1 MKKLLSFILIFV
13 LSLTLLASCGTNE
26 SNSAGN
32 PAGGSANN
40 PPSPP
45 EQSQTTEDESPAE
58 SIDNEKT
65 DIPSNLPEN
74 ADTLAV
80 SYVSGTDNCWTLS
93 GKTLTFS
100 GLTENTVCS
109 VTGEFDGQII
119 IDAGDGYKFELEL
132 CGVTL
137 YSDEQNP
144 INIISGD
151 KVTLTAKKGSK
162 NYVYDTRAAVSDTT
176 SDGTT
181 SDNTTSGDATSSDTT
196 SVSSA
201 IYSVCDLDLGGKG
214 ELIVISANNNGI
226 HGKKDLDVKNLTL
239 SVTCADNALKGN
251 DSVDITGGVITL
263 VAKSG
268 DGIKTTDTDV
278 STKGNQRG
286 TVSISGGTVNI
297 YAACDGIDAAYN
309 AEING
314 DAVINIYTDR
324 YSPYSEDVESAET
337 DARYIRATS
346 NAYKYSVKYIDGD
359 DYKFVNATLS
369 KTVNGGRSNY
379 YYYSFEKLDGYD
391 SIQVFVYSSSQEQ
404 GQEDDYTVKTDTI
417 SWNDS
422 YDTFAIESRGGR
434 FTYNWTN
441 YSSVDGWGG
450 NGGNMGGGHG
460 GQGGGQG
467 GMQDGNSEKGDHST
481 KGVKADNE
489 VIISGGVI
497 TVKSYDDAI
506 HANSDATL
514 ENGETA
520 TGNVTISDGTLTLY
534 SKDDGIHADG
544 TLNVS
549 GGDIDITGCYEGLE
563 GMFVNVKGGDISIVS
578 SDDGINATTVS
589 GTGITFESGKVY
601 IYAGGDGVDSNSRTS
616 YQGIV
621 FSGGDIVI
629 VSTSG
634 GDSSI
639 DTEQGYTY
647 NGGNVLAICPANGM
661 GNESTNCRN
670 FSSVATK
677 TTMNL
682 TKGQTLAVSVNGEVV
697 SSVAMPSGLSALV
710 IYLGS
715 ANASF
720 SAA

>member
-1 MKKLLSFILIFV
+1 M
-13 LSLTLLASCGTNE
+13 LASCGANE

-32 PAGGSANN
+32 PTGGPTNN

-45 EQSQTTEDESPAE
+45 EQSQTTEDESAAE

-65 DIPSNLPEN
+65 DIPSDLPEN

-137 YSDEQNP
+137 YSGEQNP
-144 INIISGD
+144 VSILSGD

-162 NYVYDTRAAVSDTT
+162 NYVYDTRDAVSDTT
-176 SDGTT
+176 SDG
-181 SDNTTSGDATSSDTT
+181 TTSGDATSSDTT

-226 HGKKDLDVKNLTL
+226 HGKKDLDMKNLTL

-278 STKGNQRG
+278 SSKGNQRG

-309 AEING
+309 AEISG
-314 DAVINIYTDR
+314 DAVINVYTDR

-337 DARYIRATS
+337 DSRYIRAAS
-346 NAYKYSVKYIDGD
+346 DAYKYSVKYINGD

-460 GQGGGQG
+460 GQGG
-467 GMQDGNSEKGDHST
+467 MQDGNSEKGDHST

-497 TVKSYDDAI
+497 TAKSYDDAI
-506 HANSDATL
+506 HANSDAML

-520 TGNVTISDGTLTLY
+520 TGNVTISGGTLTLY

-544 TLNVS
+544 TLTVTD
-549 GGDIDITGCYEGLE
+549 GTIVITGCYEGLE
-563 GMFVNVKGGDISIVS
+563 GLFVNVKGGDISIVS

-589 GTGITFESGKVY
+589 GIGITFESGKVY

-629 VSTSG
+629 VSASG
-634 GDSSI
+634 GNSSI

-661 GNESTNCRN
+661 GNESMNCRN

-682 TKGQTLAVSVNGEVV
+682 TKGQTLTVSVNGEVV
-697 SSVAMPSGLSALV
+697 SSVSMPSGLSALV

>member
-1 MKKLLSFILIFV
+1 MKKILSFILIFV
-13 LSLTLLASCGTNE
+13 LSLTMLASCGANE
-26 SNSAGN
+26 SNLAGNSAGG
-32 PAGGSANN
+32 AADN

-45 EQSQTTEDESPAE
+45 GQSQTAGDESAAE
-58 SIDNEKT
+58 SIDSEKT
-65 DIPSNLPEN
+65 DIPGNLPEN
-74 ADTLAV
+74 ADTL
-80 SYVSGTDNCWTLS
+80 SISCFFGTADCWTQS

-100 GLTENTVCS
+100 GLTEDTICS
-109 VTGEFDGQII
+109 VSGEFDGQII
-119 IDAGDGYKFELEL
+119 IDVGNDYKFELEL
-132 CGVTL
+132 CGVKL
-137 YSDEQNP
+137 YSGEQNP
-144 INIISGD
+144 ISILSGD
-151 KVTLTAKKGSK
+151 KVTLTAKKGSV
-162 NYVYDTRAAVSDTT
+162 NYIYDTREAISSDDTTSDTT

-181 SDNTTSGDATSSDTT
+181 SNDTT

-226 HGKKDLDVKNLTL
+226 HTKKDLEVKNLTL

-251 DSVDITGGVITL
+251 DSVDIIGGVITL

-268 DGIKTTDTDV
+268 DGIKTTNTDV
-278 STKGNQRG
+278 SAKGNQRG

-309 AEING
+309 AEISG
-314 DAVINIYTDR
+314 DAVINVYTDR
-324 YSPYSEDVESAET
+324 FSPYSEDVESAET
-337 DARYIRATS
+337 DARYIRAAS
-346 NAYKYSVKYIDGD
+346 DAYKYSVKYIDGD
-359 DYKFVNATLS
+359 DYKFVNAALS

-422 YDTFAIESRGGR
+422 YDTFAIESRGNR

-441 YSSVDGWGG
+441 YSSVDGL
-450 NGGNMGGGHG
+450 G
-460 GQGGGQG
+460 GQGGNPGGRPGGQG
-467 GMQDGNSEKGDHST
+467 GMQDGNSEKGDHSA

-489 VIISGGVI
+489 VVISGGVI

-506 HANSDATL
+506 HANSDVTL
-514 ENGETA
+514 ENGGTA
-520 TGNVTISDGTLTLY
+520 TGNVTISGGTLTLY

-549 GGDIDITGCYEGLE
+549 GGKIDVTGCYEGLE
-563 GMFVNVKGGDISIVS
+563 GMFVNVKGGDISIIS

-601 IYAGGDGVDSNSRTS
+601 ICAGGDGVDSNSKTS
-616 YQGIV
+616 YRGIV

-647 NGGNVLAICPANGM
+647 EGGKVLAICPANGM
-661 GNESTNCRN
+661 GNESTNCSN
-670 FSSVATK
+670 FSSVASK

-682 TKGQTLAVSVNGEVV
+682 TKGQTLTVSVNGEVA

-715 ANASF
+715 ANAVF

>member
-1 MKKLLSFILIFV
+1 MKKILSFILIFV
-13 LSLTLLASCGTNE
+13 LSFTMLASCGANE

-32 PAGGSANN
+32 PTGGPTNN

-45 EQSQTTEDESPAE
+45 EQSQTTEDESAAE

-65 DIPSNLPEN
+65 DIPSDLPEN

-144 INIISGD
+144 ISILSGD
-151 KVTLTAKKGSK
+151 NFTLTAKKGSK
-162 NYVYDTRAAVSDTT
+162 NYVYDTRAAVSD
-176 SDGTT
+176 
-181 SDNTTSGDATSSDTT
+181 TTSGDATSSDTT

-309 AEING
+309 AEISG
-314 DAVINIYTDR
+314 DAVINVYTDR
-324 YSPYSEDVESAET
+324 YSPYSEDVESVET

-346 NAYKYSVKYIDGD
+346 NSYKYSVKYIDGD
-359 DYKFVNATLS
+359 DYKIVNATLS

-434 FTYNWTN
+434 FAYNWTN

-450 NGGNMGGGHG
+450 NMGGGH
-460 GQGGGQG
+460 GGQG

-497 TVKSYDDAI
+497 TAKSYDDAI
-506 HANSDATL
+506 HANSDAML

-520 TGNVTISDGTLTLY
+520 TGNVTISGGTLTLY

-563 GMFVNVKGGDISIVS
+563 GLYVNVEGGDISIVS
-578 SDDGINATTVS
+578 SDDGINATTTS
-589 GTGITFESGKVY
+589 GIGMTFESGKVY

-682 TKGQTLAVSVNGEVV
+682 TKGQTLTVSVNGEVV
-697 SSVAMPSGLSALV
+697 SSVVMPSGLSALV
-710 IYLGS
+710 MYLGS

>member
-1 MKKLLSFILIFV
+1 MKKILSFILIFV
-13 LSLTLLASCGTNE
+13 LSFTMLASCGANE

-32 PAGGSANN
+32 PTGGPTNN

-45 EQSQTTEDESPAE
+45 EQSQTTEDESAAE

-65 DIPSNLPEN
+65 DIPSDLPEN
-74 ADTLAV
+74 AGTLAV

-137 YSDEQNP
+137 YSGEQNP
-144 INIISGD
+144 ISILSGD

-176 SDGTT
+176 SDG
-181 SDNTTSGDATSSDTT
+181 TTSGDATSSDTT

-286 TVSISGGTVNI
+286 TVLISGGTVNI

-309 AEING
+309 AEISG
-314 DAVINIYTDR
+314 DAVVNIYTDR
-324 YSPYSEDVESAET
+324 YSPYSEDVESVET

-359 DYKFVNATLS
+359 DYKIVNATLS

-460 GQGGGQG
+460 GQGG
-467 GMQDGNSEKGDHST
+467 MQDGNSEKGDHST

-506 HANSDATL
+506 HANSDAML
-514 ENGETA
+514 ENEETA
-520 TGNVTISDGTLTLY
+520 TGNVTISGGTLTLY

-563 GMFVNVKGGDISIVS
+563 GLFLNVKGGDISIVS

-589 GTGITFESGKVY
+589 GIGITFESGKVY

-634 GDSSI
+634 GNSSI

-682 TKGQTLAVSVNGEVV
+682 TKGQTLTVSVNGEVV
-697 SSVAMPSGLSALV
+697 SSVVMPSGLSALV

-715 ANASF
+715 ANASL

>member
-1 MKKLLSFILIFV
+1 MKKILSFILIFV
-13 LSLTLLASCGTNE
+13 LSFTMLASCGANE

-32 PAGGSANN
+32 PTGGPTNN

-45 EQSQTTEDESPAE
+45 EQSQTTEDESTAE

-65 DIPSNLPEN
+65 DIPSDLPEN
-74 ADTLAV
+74 AGTLAV
-80 SYVSGTDNCWTLS
+80 SYVSGTDNCWMLS

-119 IDAGDGYKFELEL
+119 IDAGYSYKFELEL

-137 YSDEQNP
+137 YSGEQNP
-144 INIISGD
+144 ISILSGD

-162 NYVYDTRAAVSDTT
+162 NYVYDTRDAISSD
-176 SDGTT
+176 
-181 SDNTTSGDATSSDTT
+181 DTT

-214 ELIVISANNNGI
+214 ELIVISPNNNGI

-309 AEING
+309 AEISG
-314 DAVINIYTDR
+314 DAVVNIYTDR

-359 DYKFVNATLS
+359 DYKIVNATLS

-460 GQGGGQG
+460 GQGG
-467 GMQDGNSEKGDHST
+467 MQDGNNEKGDHST

-497 TVKSYDDAI
+497 TAKSYDDAI

-520 TGNVTISDGTLTLY
+520 TGNVTISGGTLTLY

-549 GGDIDITGCYEGLE
+549 GGSIDITGCYEGLE
-563 GMFVNVKGGDISIVS
+563 GLFVNVKGGDISIVS
-578 SDDGINATTVS
+578 SDDGINATTTS
-589 GTGITFESGKVY
+589 GIGMTFESGKVY

-616 YQGIV
+616 YHGIV

-634 GDSSI
+634 GNSSI

-682 TKGQTLAVSVNGEVV
+682 TKGQTLTVSVNGEVV
-697 SSVAMPSGLSALV
+697 SSVVMPSGLSALV

-715 ANASF
+715 ANASL

>member
-13 LSLTLLASCGTNE
+13 LSLTLLASCGKGDN
-26 SNSAGN
+26 NSAGN
-32 PAGGSANN
+32 TAGGSANN

-45 EQSQTTEDESPAE
+45 EQSQTTEDESAAE

-65 DIPSNLPEN
+65 DIPSDLPEN

-119 IDAGDGYKFELEL
+119 IDVGDDYKFELEL

-162 NYVYDTRAAVSDTT
+162 NYVYDTRAAVSSDTT

-181 SDNTTSGDATSSDTT
+181 SNDTT

-226 HGKKDLDVKNLTL
+226 HGKKDLDVKNITL

-251 DSVDITGGVITL
+251 DGVDITGGVITL

-278 STKGNQRG
+278 SSKGNQRG

-309 AEING
+309 AEISG

-346 NAYKYSVKYIDGD
+346 NSYKYSVKYIDGD
-359 DYKFVNATLS
+359 DYKIVNATLS
-369 KTVNGGRSNY
+369 KTVSGGRSNY

-450 NGGNMGGGHG
+450 NGGNMGGGFG
-460 GQGGGQG
+460 GQGGQG

-489 VIISGGVI
+489 VIISGGII

-520 TGNVTISDGTLTLY
+520 TGNVTISGGTLTLY

-544 TLNVS
+544 TLTVTD
-549 GGDIDITGCYEGLE
+549 GTIDITGCYEGLE

-589 GTGITFESGKVY
+589 GIGITFESGKVY

-682 TKGQTLAVSVNGEVV
+682 TKGQTLTVGVNGEVV
-697 SSVAMPSGLSALV
+697 SSVSMPSGLSALV

-720 SAA
+720 SAT

>member
-1 MKKLLSFILIFV
+1 MKKILSFILIFV
-13 LSLTLLASCGTNE
+13 LSFTMLASCGANE

-32 PAGGSANN
+32 PTGGPTNN

-45 EQSQTTEDESPAE
+45 EQSQTTEDESAAE

-65 DIPSNLPEN
+65 DIPSDLPEN

-137 YSDEQNP
+137 YSGEQNP
-144 INIISGD
+144 VSILSGD

-162 NYVYDTRAAVSDTT
+162 NYVYDTRDAVSDTT
-176 SDGTT
+176 SDG
-181 SDNTTSGDATSSDTT
+181 TTSGDATSSDTT

-226 HGKKDLDVKNLTL
+226 HGKKDLDMKNLTL

-278 STKGNQRG
+278 SSKGNQRG

-309 AEING
+309 AEISG
-314 DAVINIYTDR
+314 DAVINVYTDR

-337 DARYIRATS
+337 DSRYIRAAS
-346 NAYKYSVKYIDGD
+346 DAYKYSVKYINGD

-460 GQGGGQG
+460 GQGG
-467 GMQDGNSEKGDHST
+467 MQDGNSEKGDHST

-497 TVKSYDDAI
+497 TAKSYDDAI
-506 HANSDATL
+506 HANSDAML

-520 TGNVTISDGTLTLY
+520 TGNVTISGGTLTLY

-544 TLNVS
+544 TLTVTD
-549 GGDIDITGCYEGLE
+549 GTIVITGCYEGLE
-563 GMFVNVKGGDISIVS
+563 GLFVNVKGGDISIVS

-589 GTGITFESGKVY
+589 GIGITFESGKVY

-629 VSTSG
+629 VSASG
-634 GDSSI
+634 GNSSI

-661 GNESTNCRN
+661 GNESMNCRN

-682 TKGQTLAVSVNGEVV
+682 TKGQTLTVSVNGEVV
-697 SSVAMPSGLSALV
+697 SSVSMPSGLSALV

>member
-1 MKKLLSFILIFV
+1 MKKILSFILIFV
-13 LSLTLLASCGTNE
+13 LSLTLLASCGANE

-32 PAGGSANN
+32 PSGGPTNN

-45 EQSQTTEDESPAE
+45 EQSQTTEDESAAE

-65 DIPSNLPEN
+65 DIPSDLPEN

-226 HGKKDLDVKNLTL
+226 HSKKDLDVKNLTL

-251 DSVDITGGVITL
+251 DSVDVTGGVITL

-309 AEING
+309 AEISG
-314 DAVINIYTDR
+314 DAVVNIYTDR
-324 YSPYSEDVESAET
+324 YSPYSEEVETAET

-346 NAYKYSVKYIDGD
+346 DSYKYSVKYIDGD
-359 DYKFVNATLS
+359 DYKIVNASLS

-441 YSSVDGWGG
+441 YSSIDGWGG
-450 NGGNMGGGHG
+450 NGGNAGGGFG

-520 TGNVTISDGTLTLY
+520 TGNVTISGGTLTLY
-534 SKDDGIHADG
+534 SKDDGVHADG

-549 GGDIDITGCYEGLE
+549 GGEIDITGCYEGLE

-578 SDDGINATTVS
+578 SDDGINATTVT
-589 GTGITFESGKVY
+589 GTGITYESGKVY

-670 FSSVATK
+670 FSSIATK

-682 TKGQTLAVSVNGEVV
+682 TKGQTLTVSVNGEVV
-697 SSVAMPSGLSALV
+697 SSVTMPSGLSALV

>member
-1 MKKLLSFILIFV
+1 MKKILSFILIFV
-13 LSLTLLASCGTNE
+13 LSFTMLASCGANE

-32 PAGGSANN
+32 PTGGPTNN

-45 EQSQTTEDESPAE
+45 EQSQTTEDESAAE

-65 DIPSNLPEN
+65 DIPSDLPEN
-74 ADTLAV
+74 AGTLAV

-119 IDAGDGYKFELEL
+119 IDAGYGYKFELEL

-137 YSDEQNP
+137 YSGEQNP
-144 INIISGD
+144 ISILSGD

-162 NYVYDTRAAVSDTT
+162 NYVYDTRDAISSD
-176 SDGTT
+176 
-181 SDNTTSGDATSSDTT
+181 DTT

-309 AEING
+309 AEISG
-314 DAVINIYTDR
+314 DAVVNIYTDR
-324 YSPYSEDVESAET
+324 YSPYSEDVESVET

-359 DYKFVNATLS
+359 DYKIVNATLS

-460 GQGGGQG
+460 GQGG
-467 GMQDGNSEKGDHST
+467 MQDGNSEKGDHST

-506 HANSDATL
+506 HANSDAML

-520 TGNVTISDGTLTLY
+520 TGNVTISGGTLTLY

-563 GMFVNVKGGDISIVS
+563 GLYVNVEGGDISIVS

-589 GTGITFESGKVY
+589 GIGITFESGKVY

-634 GDSSI
+634 GNSSI

-682 TKGQTLAVSVNGEVV
+682 TKGQTLTVSVNGEVV
-697 SSVAMPSGLSALV
+697 SSVVMPSGLSALV

-715 ANASF
+715 ANASL

>member
-1 MKKLLSFILIFV
+1 MKKILSFILIFV
-13 LSLTLLASCGTNE
+13 LSLTMLASCGANE

-32 PAGGSANN
+32 PTGGPTNN
-40 PPSPP
+40 PPLPP
-45 EQSQTTEDESPAE
+45 EQSQTTEDESAAE

-65 DIPSNLPEN
+65 DIPSDLPEN
-74 ADTLAV
+74 AGTLAV

-137 YSDEQNP
+137 YSGEQNP
-144 INIISGD
+144 ISILSGD

-162 NYVYDTRAAVSDTT
+162 NYVYDTRDAISSD
-176 SDGTT
+176 
-181 SDNTTSGDATSSDTT
+181 DTT

-286 TVSISGGTVNI
+286 TVSISSGTVNI

-309 AEING
+309 AEISG
-314 DAVINIYTDR
+314 DAVVNIYTDR
-324 YSPYSEDVESAET
+324 YSPYSEDVESVET

-359 DYKFVNATLS
+359 DYKIVNATLS

-404 GQEDDYTVKTDTI
+404 GQEDNYTVKTDTI

-450 NGGNMGGGHG
+450 NGGNMGGGL
-460 GQGGGQG
+460 GGQG

-497 TVKSYDDAI
+497 TAKSYDDAI
-506 HANSDATL
+506 HANSDAML

-520 TGNVTISDGTLTLY
+520 TGNVTISGGTLTLY

-544 TLNVS
+544 TLTVTD
-549 GGDIDITGCYEGLE
+549 GTIVITGCYEGLE
-563 GMFVNVKGGDISIVS
+563 GLFVNVKGGDISIVS

-589 GTGITFESGKVY
+589 GIGITFESGKVY

-634 GDSSI
+634 GNSSI

-682 TKGQTLAVSVNGEVV
+682 TKGQTLTVSVNGEVV
-697 SSVAMPSGLSALV
+697 SSVVMPSGLSALV

-715 ANASF
+715 ANASL

>member
-1 MKKLLSFILIFV
+1 MKKILSFILIFV
-13 LSLTLLASCGTNE
+13 LSLTMLASCGANE

-32 PAGGSANN
+32 PTGGPTNN

-45 EQSQTTEDESPAE
+45 EQSQTTEDESAAE

-65 DIPSNLPEN
+65 DIPSDLPEN

-137 YSDEQNP
+137 YSGEQNP
-144 INIISGD
+144 ISILSGD

-162 NYVYDTRAAVSDTT
+162 NYVYDTRDAISSD
-176 SDGTT
+176 
-181 SDNTTSGDATSSDTT
+181 DTT

-226 HGKKDLDVKNLTL
+226 HGKKDLNVKNLTL

-286 TVSISGGTVNI
+286 TVSISSGTVNI

-309 AEING
+309 AEISG
-314 DAVINIYTDR
+314 DAVVNIYTDR
-324 YSPYSEDVESAET
+324 YSPYSEDVESVET

-359 DYKFVNATLS
+359 DYKIVNATLS

-460 GQGGGQG
+460 GQGG
-467 GMQDGNSEKGDHST
+467 MQDGNSEKGDHST

-506 HANSDATL
+506 HANSDAML

-520 TGNVTISDGTLTLY
+520 TGNVTISGGTLTLY

-563 GMFVNVKGGDISIVS
+563 GLFVNVKGGDISIVS
-578 SDDGINATTVS
+578 SDDGINATTTS
-589 GTGITFESGKVY
+589 GIGMTFESGKVY

-634 GDSSI
+634 GNSSI

-682 TKGQTLAVSVNGEVV
+682 TKGQTLTVSVNGEVV
-697 SSVAMPSGLSALV
+697 SSVVMPSGLSALV

-715 ANASF
+715 ANASL

>member
-1 MKKLLSFILIFV
+1 MKKILSFILVFV
-13 LSLTLLASCGTNE
+13 LSLTMFASCGTNGN
-26 SNSAGN
+26 NSAGN
-32 PAGGSANN
+32 LAGGAANT
-40 PPSPP
+40 PPTPG
-45 EQSQTTEDESPAE
+45 QSQTTGSESAAE
-58 SIDNEKT
+58 SIDSEKT
-65 DIPSNLPEN
+65 DIPGDLPEN
-74 ADTLAV
+74 ADTLSV
-80 SYVSGTDNCWTLS
+80 SYVSGTNNCRTIS
-93 GKTLTFS
+93 GNALTFS
-100 GLTENTVCS
+100 GLTEDTICS
-109 VTGEFDGQII
+109 VSGEFDGQII
-119 IDAGDGYKFELEL
+119 IDVGDDYKFELEL

-137 YSDEQNP
+137 YSGEKNP
-144 INIISGD
+144 ISVLSGD

-162 NYVYDTRAAVSDTT
+162 NYIYDTREAISSGA
-176 SDGTT
+176 T
-181 SDNTTSGDATSSDTT
+181 SDNTTSGNTTSGNTTSNDAT

-201 IYSVCDLDLGGKG
+201 VYSVCDLTLGGKG

-226 HGKKDLDVKNLTL
+226 HTKKDLEVKNLTL

-251 DSVDITGGVITL
+251 DGVDVIGGVITL

-278 STKGNQRG
+278 SAKGNQRG

-309 AEING
+309 AEISG
-314 DAVINIYTDR
+314 DAVINVYTDR
-324 YSPYSEDVESAET
+324 YSPYSEDAESAET
-337 DARYIRATS
+337 DSRYIRAAS
-346 NAYKYSVKYIDGD
+346 DAYKYSVKYINGD

-369 KTVNGGRSNY
+369 KTVNGGRTNY

-391 SIQVFVYSSSQEQ
+391 SVQVFVYSSSQNK
-404 GQEDDYTVKTDTI
+404 GQESEYTVKTDVI

-422 YDTFAIESRGGR
+422 YDTFAIESRGNR

-441 YSSVDGWGG
+441 YSSVDGWG
-450 NGGNMGGGHG
+450 NPGGGPGGMGGI
-460 GQGGGQG
+460 GGQG
-467 GMQDGNSEKGDHST
+467 GMQDGNNEKGNRST

-497 TVKSYDDAI
+497 TIKSYDDAI

-520 TGNVTISDGTLTLY
+520 TGNVTISSGTLTLY
-534 SKDDGIHADG
+534 SKDDGIHAAG
-544 TLNVS
+544 TLTVS
-549 GGDIDITGCYEGLE
+549 GGTIDVTGCYEGLE
-563 GMFVNVKGGDISIVS
+563 GTFVNVKGGDVSIVS
-578 SDDGINATTVS
+578 SDDGINATTTS
-589 GTGITFESGKVY
+589 GTGITFEGGKVY
-601 IYAGGDGVDSNSRTS
+601 ICAGGDGVDSNSRTS

-629 VSTSG
+629 VSASG

-661 GNESTNCRN
+661 GNESMNCRN

-682 TKGQTLAVSVNGEVV
+682 TKGQTLTVSVNGEAA
-697 SSVAMPSGLSALV
+697 SSVAMPCGLSALV

-715 ANASF
+715 ASASF

>member
-1 MKKLLSFILIFV
+1 MKVIMKKLLSFILVFV
-13 LSLTLLASCGTNE
+13 LSLTMFASCGE
-26 SNSAGN
+26 GSGDSADSRGN
-32 PAGGSANN
+32 VPPDN
-40 PPSPP
+40 PSSQ
-45 EQSQTTEDESPAE
+45 EQSQTTEDESAAE
-58 SIDNEKT
+58 SIDDEKT
-65 DIPSNLPEN
+65 DIPDSLDEN
-74 ADTLAV
+74 ADTLVV
-80 SYVSGTDNCWTLS
+80 SYVSGTDECWTKS
-93 GKTLTFS
+93 ENTLTFS

-109 VTGEFDGQII
+109 VTGEFDGQIV
-119 IDAGDGYKFELEL
+119 IDAGDDYKFELEL
-132 CGVTL
+132 NGVTL
-137 YSDEQNP
+137 FSGEQNP

-162 NYVYDTRAAVSDTT
+162 NYIYDTREAISSD
-176 SDGTT
+176 
-181 SDNTTSGDATSSDTT
+181 DTT

-201 IYSVCDLDLGGKG
+201 VYSVCDLNIGGKG

-226 HGKKDLDVKNLTL
+226 HGKKDVDVKNLTL
-239 SVTCADNALKGN
+239 SVTCEDNALKGN
-251 DSVDITGGVITL
+251 DSVDITGGIITL

-278 STKGNQRG
+278 SSKGNQRG
-286 TVSISGGTVNI
+286 TVSVSGGTVNI

-309 AEING
+309 AEISG

-324 YSPYSEDVESAET
+324 YSPYSEDVETAES

-346 NAYKYSVKYIDGD
+346 NAYKYSVKYLNGD
-359 DYKFVNATLS
+359 DYRFVNATLS
-369 KTVNGGRSNY
+369 KTVSGGRSNY
-379 YYYSFEKLDGYD
+379 YYYSFEKLDGYN
-391 SIQVFVYSSSQEQ
+391 SLQVFVYSSSQEQ
-404 GQEDDYTVKTDTI
+404 GQEDDYTVKTDTL

-422 YDTFAIESRGGR
+422 YDTFAIESRGNG

-450 NGGNMGGGHG
+450 QGGMGPG
-460 GQGGGQG
+460 GQGGQG

-481 KGVKADNE
+481 KGIKADNE

-497 TVKSYDDAI
+497 TIKSYDDAI
-506 HANSDATL
+506 HTNYDVTL

-520 TGNVTISDGTLTLY
+520 TGNVTISGGTLTLY
-534 SKDDGIHADG
+534 SKDDAVHADG
-544 TLNVS
+544 TLEVS
-549 GGDIDITGCYEGLE
+549 GGEIDITGCYEGLE
-563 GMFVNVKGGDISIVS
+563 GLFVNVKGGDISIVS
-578 SDDGINATTVS
+578 SDDGINATTTS
-589 GTGITFESGKVY
+589 GIGITFEGGKVY
-601 IYAGGDGVDSNSRTS
+601 IYAGGDGVDSNSKTS

-661 GNESTNCRN
+661 GEEATNCRN

-677 TTMNL
+677 KTMNL
-682 TKGQTLAVSVNGEVV
+682 TKGQTLAVSVNGEVT
-697 SSVAMPSGLSALV
+697 SSVAMPAGLSALV

-715 ANASF
+715 ASASF
-720 SAA
+720 SVA

>member
-13 LSLTLLASCGTNE
+13 LSLTMLASCGTNE

-45 EQSQTTEDESPAE
+45 EQSQTTEDESAAE

-65 DIPSNLPEN
+65 DIPSDLPEN

-109 VTGEFDGQII
+109 VSGEFDGQIV
-119 IDAGDGYKFELEL
+119 IDAGDDYKFELEL

-137 YSDEQNP
+137 YSGEQNP
-144 INIISGD
+144 ISIISGD

-162 NYVYDTRAAVSDTT
+162 NYVYDTREEISSD
-176 SDGTT
+176 
-181 SDNTTSGDATSSDTT
+181 DTT

-201 IYSVCDLDLGGKG
+201 IYSVCDLNLGGKG

-226 HGKKDLDVKNLTL
+226 HSKKDLDVKNLTL

-278 STKGNQRG
+278 SSKGNQRG
-286 TVSISGGTVNI
+286 TISISGGTVNV

-309 AEING
+309 AEISG
-314 DAVINIYTDR
+314 DAVVNIYTDR

-346 NAYKYSVKYIDGD
+346 NSYKYSVKYINGD

-441 YSSVDGWGG
+441 YSSADGWGG
-450 NGGNMGGGHG
+450 NAGGGFG
-460 GQGGGQG
+460 GQGGQG

-506 HANSDATL
+506 HANSDVTL

-520 TGNVTISDGTLTLY
+520 TGDVTISGGTLTLY

-544 TLNVS
+544 TLTVTD
-549 GGDIDITGCYEGLE
+549 GTIDITGCYEGLE
-563 GMFVNVKGGDISIVS
+563 GLFVNVKGGDISIVS
-578 SDDGINATTVS
+578 SDDGINATTTS
-589 GTGITFESGKVY
+589 GIGITFEGGKVY
-601 IYAGGDGVDSNSRTS
+601 IYAGGDGVDSNSKTS

-682 TKGQTLAVSVNGEVV
+682 TKGQTLTVSVNGEVA
-697 SSVAMPSGLSALV
+697 SSVSMPSGLSALV

>member
-1 MKKLLSFILIFV
+1 MKKILSFILIFV
-13 LSLTLLASCGTNE
+13 LSLTMLASCGANE

-32 PAGGSANN
+32 PTGGPTNN

-45 EQSQTTEDESPAE
+45 EQSQTTEDEFAAE

-65 DIPSNLPEN
+65 DIPSDLPEN

-93 GKTLTFS
+93 GRILTFS

-137 YSDEQNP
+137 YSGEQNP
-144 INIISGD
+144 ISILSGD

-176 SDGTT
+176 SDG
-181 SDNTTSGDATSSDTT
+181 TTSGDATSSDTT

-309 AEING
+309 AKISG
-314 DAVINIYTDR
+314 DAVVNIYTDR
-324 YSPYSEDVESAET
+324 YSPYSEDVESVET

-359 DYKFVNATLS
+359 DYKIVNATLS

-460 GQGGGQG
+460 GQGG
-467 GMQDGNSEKGDHST
+467 MQDGNSEKGDHST

-497 TVKSYDDAI
+497 TAKSYDDAI
-506 HANSDATL
+506 HANSDAML

-520 TGNVTISDGTLTLY
+520 TGNVTISGGTLTLY

-544 TLNVS
+544 TLTVTD
-549 GGDIDITGCYEGLE
+549 GDIDITGCYEGLE
-563 GMFVNVKGGDISIVS
+563 GLFVNVKGGDISIVS
-578 SDDGINATTVS
+578 SDDGINATTTS
-589 GTGITFESGKVY
+589 GIGMTFESGKVY

-634 GDSSI
+634 GNSSI

-682 TKGQTLAVSVNGEVV
+682 TKGQTLTVSVNGEVV
-697 SSVAMPSGLSALV
+697 SSVVMPSGLSALV

-715 ANASF
+715 ANASL

>member
-1 MKKLLSFILIFV
+1 MKKILSFILIFV
-13 LSLTLLASCGTNE
+13 LSFTMLASCGANE

-32 PAGGSANN
+32 PTGGPTNN

-45 EQSQTTEDESPAE
+45 EQSQTTEDESAAE

-65 DIPSNLPEN
+65 DIPSDLPEN
-74 ADTLAV
+74 AGTLAV

-137 YSDEQNP
+137 YSGEQNP
-144 INIISGD
+144 ISILSGD

-176 SDGTT
+176 SDG
-181 SDNTTSGDATSSDTT
+181 TTSGDATSSDTT

-286 TVSISGGTVNI
+286 TVLISGGTVNI

-309 AEING
+309 AEISG
-314 DAVINIYTDR
+314 DAVVNIYTDR
-324 YSPYSEDVESAET
+324 YSPYSEDVESVET

-359 DYKFVNATLS
+359 DYKIVNATLS

-460 GQGGGQG
+460 GQGG
-467 GMQDGNSEKGDHST
+467 MQDGNSEKGDHST

-506 HANSDATL
+506 HANSNAML
-514 ENGETA
+514 ENEETA
-520 TGNVTISDGTLTLY
+520 TGNVTISGGTLTLY

-563 GMFVNVKGGDISIVS
+563 GLFLNVKGGDISIVS

-589 GTGITFESGKVY
+589 GIGITFESGKVY

-634 GDSSI
+634 GNSSI

-682 TKGQTLAVSVNGEVV
+682 TKGQTLTVSVNGEVV
-697 SSVAMPSGLSALV
+697 SSVVMPSGLSALV

-715 ANASF
+715 ANASL

>member
-1 MKKLLSFILIFV
+1 MKKILSFILIFV
-13 LSLTLLASCGTNE
+13 LSLTLLASCGANE

-32 PAGGSANN
+32 PSGGPTNN
-40 PPSPP
+40 PPAPP
-45 EQSQTTEDESPAE
+45 EQSQTTEDESAAE

-65 DIPSNLPEN
+65 DIPSDLPEN

-119 IDAGDGYKFELEL
+119 IDAGDDYKFELEL

-176 SDGTT
+176 SGTTSDGTT
-181 SDNTTSGDATSSDTT
+181 SNDTT

-201 IYSVCDLDLGGKG
+201 IYSVCDLNLGGKG

-278 STKGNQRG
+278 SSKGNQRG

-309 AEING
+309 AEISG

-346 NAYKYSVKYIDGD
+346 NSYKYSVKYIGDD

-404 GQEDDYTVKTDTI
+404 GQEDDYTVKTDTV

-450 NGGNMGGGHG
+450 NGGNMGGGH
-460 GQGGGQG
+460 GGQG

-506 HANSDATL
+506 HANSDVTL

-520 TGNVTISDGTLTLY
+520 TGNVTISGGTLTLY
-534 SKDDGIHADG
+534 SKDDGVHADG

-578 SDDGINATTVS
+578 SDDGINATTTS
-589 GTGITFESGKVY
+589 GIGMTFEGGKVY

-682 TKGQTLAVSVNGEVV
+682 IKGQTLTVDVNGEVV

>member
-1 MKKLLSFILIFV
+1 MKKILSFILIFV
-13 LSLTLLASCGTNE
+13 LSFTMLASCGANE

-32 PAGGSANN
+32 PTGGPTNN

-45 EQSQTTEDESPAE
+45 EQSQTTEDESAAE

-65 DIPSNLPEN
+65 DIPSDLPEN
-74 ADTLAV
+74 ADMLAV

-137 YSDEQNP
+137 YSGEQNP
-144 INIISGD
+144 ISILSGD

-162 NYVYDTRAAVSDTT
+162 NYVYDTRDAISSD
-176 SDGTT
+176 
-181 SDNTTSGDATSSDTT
+181 DTT

-214 ELIVISANNNGI
+214 ELIVISANNSGI

-309 AEING
+309 AEISG
-314 DAVINIYTDR
+314 DAVVNIYTDR

-346 NAYKYSVKYIDGD
+346 NSYKYSVKYIDGD
-359 DYKFVNATLS
+359 DYKIVNATLS

-460 GQGGGQG
+460 GQGG
-467 GMQDGNSEKGDHST
+467 MQDGNSEKGDHST

-497 TVKSYDDAI
+497 TAKSYDDAI
-506 HANSDATL
+506 HANSDAIL

-520 TGNVTISDGTLTLY
+520 TGNVTISGGTLTLY

-563 GMFVNVKGGDISIVS
+563 GLFVNVKGGDISIVS
-578 SDDGINATTVS
+578 SDDGINATTTS
-589 GTGITFESGKVY
+589 GIGMTFESGKVY

-634 GDSSI
+634 GNSSI

-682 TKGQTLAVSVNGEVV
+682 TKGQTLTVSVNGEVV
-697 SSVAMPSGLSALV
+697 SSVVMPSGLSALV

-715 ANASF
+715 ANASL

>member
-1 MKKLLSFILIFV
+1 MKKILSFILIFV
-13 LSLTLLASCGTNE
+13 LSFTMLASCGANE

-32 PAGGSANN
+32 PTGGPTNN

-45 EQSQTTEDESPAE
+45 EQSQTTEDESAAE

-65 DIPSNLPEN
+65 DIPSDLPEN
-74 ADTLAV
+74 ADMLAV

-137 YSDEQNP
+137 YSGEQNP
-144 INIISGD
+144 ISILSGD

-162 NYVYDTRAAVSDTT
+162 NYVYDTRDAISSD
-176 SDGTT
+176 
-181 SDNTTSGDATSSDTT
+181 DTT

-309 AEING
+309 AEISG
-314 DAVINIYTDR
+314 DAVVNIYTDR

-346 NAYKYSVKYIDGD
+346 NSYKYSVKYIDGD
-359 DYKFVNATLS
+359 DYKIVNATLS

-460 GQGGGQG
+460 GQGG
-467 GMQDGNSEKGDHST
+467 MQDGNSEKGDHST

-497 TVKSYDDAI
+497 TAKSYDDAI
-506 HANSDATL
+506 HANSDAIL

-520 TGNVTISDGTLTLY
+520 TGNVTISGGTLTLY

-563 GMFVNVKGGDISIVS
+563 GLFVNVKGGDISIVS
-578 SDDGINATTVS
+578 SDDGINATTTS
-589 GTGITFESGKVY
+589 GIGMTFESGKVY

-634 GDSSI
+634 GNSSI

-682 TKGQTLAVSVNGEVV
+682 TKGQTLTVGVNGEVV
-697 SSVAMPSGLSALV
+697 SSVVMPSGLSALV

-715 ANASF
+715 ANASL

>member
-1 MKKLLSFILIFV
+1 MKKILSFILIFV
-13 LSLTLLASCGTNE
+13 LSLTLLASCGANE

-32 PAGGSANN
+32 PSGGSTNN

-45 EQSQTTEDESPAE
+45 EQSQTTEDESAAE

-65 DIPSNLPEN
+65 DIPSDLPEN

-93 GKTLTFS
+93 GKNLTFS

-137 YSDEQNP
+137 YSDKQNP
-144 INIISGD
+144 ISIISGD

-176 SDGTT
+176 SGTTSDGTT
-181 SDNTTSGDATSSDTT
+181 SDDTT

-201 IYSVCDLDLGGKG
+201 IYSVCDLNLGGKG

-278 STKGNQRG
+278 SSKGNQRG

-309 AEING
+309 AEISG

-346 NAYKYSVKYIDGD
+346 NSYKYSVKYIDGD
-359 DYKFVNATLS
+359 DYKIVNATLS

-460 GQGGGQG
+460 GQGG
-467 GMQDGNSEKGDHST
+467 MQDGNSEKGDHST

-520 TGNVTISDGTLTLY
+520 TGNVTISGGTLTLY

-544 TLNVS
+544 TLTVTD
-549 GGDIDITGCYEGLE
+549 GTIDITGCYEGLE

-682 TKGQTLAVSVNGEVV
+682 TKGQTLTVGVNGEVV

>member
-13 LSLTLLASCGTNE
+13 LSLTLLASCGANE

-32 PAGGSANN
+32 PSGGPTNN

-45 EQSQTTEDESPAE
+45 EQSQTTEDESAAE

-65 DIPSNLPEN
+65 DIPSDLPEN

-119 IDAGDGYKFELEL
+119 IDAGDDYKFELEL

-176 SDGTT
+176 SGTTSDGTT
-181 SDNTTSGDATSSDTT
+181 SDDTT

-201 IYSVCDLDLGGKG
+201 IYSVCDLNLGGKG

-309 AEING
+309 AEISG

-359 DYKFVNATLS
+359 DYKIVNATLS

-460 GQGGGQG
+460 GQGG
-467 GMQDGNSEKGDHST
+467 MQDGNSEKGDHST

-514 ENGETA
+514 ENGETV
-520 TGNVTISDGTLTLY
+520 TGNVTISGGTLTLY
-534 SKDDGIHADG
+534 SKDDGVHADG
-544 TLNVS
+544 TLTVTD
-549 GGDIDITGCYEGLE
+549 GTIDITGCYEGLE

-578 SDDGINATTVS
+578 SDDGINATTTS
-589 GTGITFESGKVY
+589 GIGMTFEGGKVY

-621 FSGGDIVI
+621 FSGGNIVI

-682 TKGQTLAVSVNGEVV
+682 TKGQALTVGVNGEVV
-697 SSVAMPSGLSALV
+697 SSVVMPSGLSALV

>member
-1 MKKLLSFILIFV
+1 MKKILSFILIFV
-13 LSLTLLASCGTNE
+13 LSLTMLASCGKNANT
-26 SNSAGN
+26 SD
-32 PAGGSANN
+32 GGETNN

-45 EQSQTTEDESPAE
+45 GQTQTTGGDSAAE

-65 DIPSNLPEN
+65 DIPGDLPEN
-74 ADTLAV
+74 ADTLSV
-80 SYVSGTDNCWTLS
+80 SYVSGTNNCWTTS
-93 GKTLTFS
+93 GNTLTFS
-100 GLTENTVCS
+100 GLTEDTICS
-109 VTGEFDGQII
+109 VSGEFDGQII
-119 IDAGDGYKFELEL
+119 IDVGDNYRFELEF

-137 YSDEQNP
+137 YSGEKNP
-144 INIISGD
+144 ISILSGD
-151 KVTLTAKKGSK
+151 KITLTAKKDSK
-162 NYVYDTRAAVSDTT
+162 NYIYDTREAISSNTT
-176 SDGTT
+176 SGNTASDGTTSGNTT
-181 SDNTTSGDATSSDTT
+181 SDNTTSNDATP
-196 SVSSA
+196 VSSA
-201 IYSVCDLDLGGKG
+201 VYSVCDLNLGGKG

-226 HGKKDLDVKNLTL
+226 HTKKDLEVKNLML

-251 DSVDITGGVITL
+251 DSVDIIGGTITL

-278 STKGNQRG
+278 SIKGNQRG
-286 TVSISGGTVNI
+286 TVSVSGGTVNI

-309 AEING
+309 AEISG
-314 DAVINIYTDR
+314 DTVINVYTDR
-324 YSPYSEDVESAET
+324 YSPYSEDVESAKT
-337 DARYIRATS
+337 DSRYIRATS
-346 NAYKYSVKYIDGD
+346 DAYKYSVKYIIGD

-369 KTVNGGRSNY
+369 KTVNGGRTNY

-404 GQEDDYTVKTDTI
+404 GQEGEYTVKTDTV

-450 NGGNMGGGHG
+450 PGGGPG
-460 GQGGGQG
+460 GQGGQG
-467 GMQDGNSEKGDHST
+467 GMQDVNSEKGDHST
-481 KGVKADNE
+481 KGIKADNE
-489 VIISGGVI
+489 VVISGGVI
-497 TVKSYDDAI
+497 TVKSYDNAI
-506 HANSDATL
+506 HANSDAML
-514 ENGETA
+514 EIGETA
-520 TGNVTISDGTLTLY
+520 TGNVTISGGTLTLY

-549 GGDIDITGCYEGLE
+549 GGKIDITGCYEGIE
-563 GMFVNVKGGDISIVS
+563 GMFVNVKGGDVSIVS
-578 SDDGINATTVS
+578 SDDGINAATTS
-589 GTGITFESGKVY
+589 GTGITFEGGKVY

-616 YQGIV
+616 FQGIV

-629 VSTSG
+629 VSSSG
-634 GDSSI
+634 GNSSI

-682 TKGQTLAVSVNGEVV
+682 TNGQTLTVSVNGEVA
-697 SSVAMPSGLSALV
+697 SSVAMPCGLSALV

-715 ANASF
+715 ASASF

>member
-1 MKKLLSFILIFV
+1 MKKILSFILIFV

-26 SNSAGN
+26 SNIPGN
-32 PAGGSANN
+32 PSGGSANN

-65 DIPSNLPEN
+65 DIPSDLPEN
-74 ADTLAV
+74 ADTLSV

-119 IDAGDGYKFELEL
+119 IDAGDDYKFELEL

-137 YSDEQNP
+137 YSGEQNP
-144 INIISGD
+144 ISVISGD

-162 NYVYDTRAAVSDTT
+162 NYVYDTREEI
-176 SDGTT
+176 
-181 SDNTTSGDATSSDTT
+181 SSEDTT

-201 IYSVCDLDLGGKG
+201 VYSVCDLNLGGKG

-278 STKGNQRG
+278 SSKGNQRG

-309 AEING
+309 AEISG

-346 NAYKYSVKYIDGD
+346 NSYKYSVKYINGD

-369 KTVNGGRSNY
+369 KTVSGGRSNY

-450 NGGNMGGGHG
+450 NGGNPGGGPG
-460 GQGGGQG
+460 GMG

-506 HANSDATL
+506 HANSDVTL

-520 TGNVTISDGTLTLY
+520 TGNVTISGGALTLY
-534 SKDDGIHADG
+534 SKDDGVHADG
-544 TLNVS
+544 TLTVTD
-549 GGDIDITGCYEGLE
+549 GTIDITGCYEGLE
-563 GMFVNVKGGDISIVS
+563 GMFVNVKGGDVSIVS
-578 SDDGINATTVS
+578 SDDGINATTTS
-589 GTGITFESGKVY
+589 GIGMTFEGGKVY
-601 IYAGGDGVDSNSRTS
+601 IYAGGDGVDSNSKTS

-647 NGGNVLAICPANGM
+647 NGGNILAICPANGM
-661 GNESTNCRN
+661 GNEATNCRN

-682 TKGQTLAVSVNGEVV
+682 TKGQTLTVGVNGEVV
-697 SSVAMPSGLSALV
+697 SSVVMPSGLSALV
-710 IYLGS
+710 IFLGS

>member
-13 LSLTLLASCGTNE
+13 LSFTMLASCGANE

-32 PAGGSANN
+32 PTGGPTNN

-45 EQSQTTEDESPAE
+45 EQSQTTEDESAAE

-65 DIPSNLPEN
+65 DIPSDLPEN
-74 ADTLAV
+74 AGTLAV

-119 IDAGDGYKFELEL
+119 IDVGDGYKFELEL

-137 YSDEQNP
+137 YSGEQNP
-144 INIISGD
+144 ISILSGD

-176 SDGTT
+176 SDG
-181 SDNTTSGDATSSDTT
+181 TTSGDATSSDTT

-251 DSVDITGGVITL
+251 DSVDVIGGTITL

-268 DGIKTTDTDV
+268 DGIKTTDADV

-309 AEING
+309 AEISG
-314 DAVINIYTDR
+314 DAVVNIYTDR
-324 YSPYSEDVESAET
+324 YSPYSEDVESVET

-460 GQGGGQG
+460 GQGG
-467 GMQDGNSEKGDHST
+467 MQDGNSEKGDHST

-497 TVKSYDDAI
+497 TAKSYDDAI
-506 HANSDATL
+506 HANSDAIL

-520 TGNVTISDGTLTLY
+520 TGNVTISGGTLTLY

-563 GMFVNVKGGDISIVS
+563 GLFVNVKGGDISIVS
-578 SDDGINATTVS
+578 SDDGINATTTS
-589 GTGITFESGKVY
+589 GIGMTFESGKVY

-634 GDSSI
+634 GNSSI

-682 TKGQTLAVSVNGEVV
+682 TKGQTLTVSVNGEVV
-697 SSVAMPSGLSALV
+697 SSVVMPSGLSALV

-715 ANASF
+715 ANASL

>member
-1 MKKLLSFILIFV
+1 M
-13 LSLTLLASCGTNE
+13 LASCGANE

-32 PAGGSANN
+32 PTGGPTNN

-45 EQSQTTEDESPAE
+45 EQSQTTEDESTAE

-65 DIPSNLPEN
+65 DIPSDLPEN
-74 ADTLAV
+74 AGTLAV

-119 IDAGDGYKFELEL
+119 IDAGYGYKFELEL

-137 YSDEQNP
+137 YSGEQNP
-144 INIISGD
+144 ISILSGD

-181 SDNTTSGDATSSDTT
+181 SGDATSSDTT

-201 IYSVCDLDLGGKG
+201 IYSVCDLNLGGKG

-309 AEING
+309 AEISG
-314 DAVINIYTDR
+314 DAVVNIYTDR
-324 YSPYSEDVESAET
+324 YSPYSEDVESVET

-359 DYKFVNATLS
+359 DYKIVNATLS

-460 GQGGGQG
+460 GQGG
-467 GMQDGNSEKGDHST
+467 MQDGNSEKGDHST

-497 TVKSYDDAI
+497 TAKSYDDAI
-506 HANSDATL
+506 HANSDAIL

-520 TGNVTISDGTLTLY
+520 TGNVTISGGTLTLY

-563 GMFVNVKGGDISIVS
+563 GLFVNVKGGDISIVS
-578 SDDGINATTVS
+578 SDDGINATTTS
-589 GTGITFESGKVY
+589 GIGMTFESGKVY

-634 GDSSI
+634 GNSSI

-682 TKGQTLAVSVNGEVV
+682 TKGQTLTVSVNGEVV
-697 SSVAMPSGLSALV
+697 SSVVMPSGLSALV

-715 ANASF
+715 ANASL

>member
-1 MKKLLSFILIFV
+1 MKKILSFILIFV
-13 LSLTLLASCGTNE
+13 LSLTMFASCGTNGN
-26 SNSAGN
+26 SSAGN
-32 PAGGSANN
+32 SSGGAANT
-40 PPSPP
+40 PPTPG
-45 EQSQTTEDESPAE
+45 QSHTTEDESAAE
-58 SIDNEKT
+58 SIDSEKT
-65 DIPSNLPEN
+65 DIPGDLPEN
-74 ADTLAV
+74 ADTLSV
-80 SYVSGTDNCWTLS
+80 SYVSGTKNCRTIS
-93 GKTLTFS
+93 GNTLTFS
-100 GLTENTVCS
+100 GLTEDTICS
-109 VTGEFDGQII
+109 VSGEFDGQII
-119 IDAGDGYKFELEL
+119 IDVGDDYKFELEL

-137 YSDEQNP
+137 YSGEKNP
-144 INIISGD
+144 ISVLSGD

-162 NYVYDTRAAVSDTT
+162 NYIYDTREAISSNKTSDTT
-176 SDGTT
+176 SGNTT
-181 SDNTTSGDATSSDTT
+181 SDNTTSNDATP
-196 SVSSA
+196 VSSA
-201 IYSVCDLDLGGKG
+201 VYSVCDLTLGGKG

-226 HGKKDLDVKNLTL
+226 HTKKDLEVKNLTL

-251 DSVDITGGVITL
+251 DGVDVIGGVITL

-278 STKGNQRG
+278 SAKGNQRG

-297 YAACDGIDAAYN
+297 YAARDGIDAAYN
-309 AEING
+309 AEISD
-314 DAVINIYTDR
+314 DAVINVYTDR
-324 YSPYSEDVESAET
+324 YSPYSEDAESAET
-337 DARYIRATS
+337 DSRYIRAAS
-346 NAYKYSVKYIDGD
+346 DAYKYSVKYINGD

-369 KTVNGGRSNY
+369 KTVNGGRTNY
-379 YYYSFEKLDGYD
+379 YYYSFEKLDCYD

-404 GQEDDYTVKTDTI
+404 GQEDEYTVKTDAI

-434 FTYNWTN
+434 FAYNWTN

-450 NGGNMGGGHG
+450 PGGNTGGGP
-460 GQGGGQG
+460 GGQG

-497 TVKSYDDAI
+497 TIKSYDDAI

-520 TGNVTISDGTLTLY
+520 TGNVTISGGTLTLY

-544 TLNVS
+544 TLTVS
-549 GGDIDITGCYEGLE
+549 GGEIDITGCYEGLE
-563 GMFVNVKGGDISIVS
+563 GVFVNVKGGDVSIVS
-578 SDDGINATTVS
+578 SDDGINATTTS
-589 GTGITFESGKVY
+589 RTGVTFEGGKVY
-601 IYAGGDGVDSNSRTS
+601 ICAGGDGIDSNSRTS

-629 VSTSG
+629 VSASG

-661 GNESTNCRN
+661 GNESMNCRN
-670 FSSVATK
+670 FSSVASK
-677 TTMNL
+677 TTMKL
-682 TKGQTLAVSVNGEVV
+682 TKGQTLTVKVNGEVA
-697 SSVAMPSGLSALV
+697 SSVAMPCGLSALV

-715 ANASF
+715 ASASF

>member
-1 MKKLLSFILIFV
+1 MKKILSFILIFV
-13 LSLTLLASCGTNE
+13 LSFTMLASCGANE

-32 PAGGSANN
+32 PTGGPTNN

-45 EQSQTTEDESPAE
+45 EQSQTTEDESAAE

-65 DIPSNLPEN
+65 DIPSDLPEN
-74 ADTLAV
+74 ADMLAV

-137 YSDEQNP
+137 YSGEQNP
-144 INIISGD
+144 ISILSGD

-162 NYVYDTRAAVSDTT
+162 NYVYDTRDAISSD
-176 SDGTT
+176 
-181 SDNTTSGDATSSDTT
+181 DTT

-309 AEING
+309 AEISG
-314 DAVINIYTDR
+314 DAVVNIYTDR

-346 NAYKYSVKYIDGD
+346 NSYKYSVKYIDGD
-359 DYKFVNATLS
+359 DYKIVNATLS

-460 GQGGGQG
+460 GQGG
-467 GMQDGNSEKGDHST
+467 MQDGNSEKGDHST

-497 TVKSYDDAI
+497 TAKSYDDAI
-506 HANSDATL
+506 HANSDAIL

-520 TGNVTISDGTLTLY
+520 TGNVTISGGTLTLY

-563 GMFVNVKGGDISIVS
+563 GLFVNVKGGDISIVS
-578 SDDGINATTVS
+578 SDDGINATTTS
-589 GTGITFESGKVY
+589 GIGMTFESGKVY

-634 GDSSI
+634 GNSSI

-682 TKGQTLAVSVNGEVV
+682 TKGQTLTVSVNGEVV
-697 SSVAMPSGLSALV
+697 SSVVMPSGLSALV

-715 ANASF
+715 ANASL